1 MHAHRSQRWLLPPR
15 RPGAGA
21 SAFMSSVR
29 EVMRNRAGQGRSLES
44 RSLVANAM
52 RRIAGGHV
60 HRLHTCA
67 QRYPPHQSDNS
78 CSGSTHRRRRG
89 GAFISSLHGVP
100 PAFARALRLEALLAT
115 LGWAALATLAAAE
128 VEVVRRFLRV
138 LLRATTNGPISELL
152 VPRGASHFGA
162 VGFAALGRPVCDR
175 VLDGNIEVV
184 VDGFVEYVFVFWIA
198 RSAAGTTWEATAGR
212 RAAGW

>member
-1 MHAHRSQRWLLPPR
+1 MAIATATSRRRRVGVHVQRPRGDAQQSRARQVPGIPFIGGKRDAPYRRGTRTLLTYMRSKIHTSPVRQQQLC
-15 RPGAGA
+15 ACA
-21 SAFMSSVR
+21 DSA
-29 EVMRNRAGQGRSLES
+29 
-44 RSLVANAM
+44 
-52 RRIAGGHV
+52 
-60 HRLHTCA
+60 
-67 QRYPPHQSDNS
+67 
-78 CSGSTHRRRRG
+78 HRRRRG

-198 RSAAGTTWEATAGR
+198 RSAAGTTWEATAGK
-212 RAAGW
+212 RAAGR